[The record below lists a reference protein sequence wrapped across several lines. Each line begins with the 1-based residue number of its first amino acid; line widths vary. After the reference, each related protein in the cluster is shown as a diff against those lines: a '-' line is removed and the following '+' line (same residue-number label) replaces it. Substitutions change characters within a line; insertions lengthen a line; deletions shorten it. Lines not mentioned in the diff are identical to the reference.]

1 MDDDAWD
8 DLCVS
13 PHEGAQEQGR
23 DEGYA
28 AGLRKGFEDGQQLG
42 NAKGMEFGMELG
54 FLLGL
59 VSEIET
65 RILPT
70 VDAEKHDKVIKSLKE
85 LTGMIRAFPN
95 PDELFRESE
104 EERMDIAARLQR
116 VRAKYKVLTVQ
127 LHLPYITLK
136 DVLTEK
142 KSSGGTS
149 DW

>member
-1 MDDDAWD
+1 MNDDAWD
-8 DLCVS
+8 DLCVN

-28 AGLRKGFEDGQQLG
+28 AGLQKGFEDGQQLG
-42 NAKGMEFGMELG
+42 NTKGMEFGMELG

-59 VSEIET
+59 VNDIER

-70 VDAEKHDKVIKSLKE
+70 VDAEKQERGIKSLKE
-85 LTGMIRAFPN
+85 LTGMIQAFPN
-95 PDELFRESE
+95 PEVLFRESE
-104 EERMDIAARLQR
+104 EERLDIAACLQR
-116 VRAKYKVLTVQ
+116 IRAKYKVLTIQ

-142 KSSGGTS
+142 KSSITTS